1 MDAEALE
8 FIRRNSGLTL
18 DAQGRFHSAGVRVAN
33 DRVQAL
39 FHRNLA
45 VRENGDVT
53 LTLGEVWAYVNTET
67 VARFVTALHRNEDL
81 LSISYL
87 DGRSVEADDP
97 RICAG
102 PDNRLYLWEAPGAYP
117 SVLLRS
123 AHSALA
129 ELLEEREQRI
139 GFQLGEKW
147 VVVAELEKSPGPCGR

>member
-1 MDAEALE
+1 MAAEALE

-33 DRVQAL
+33 DRVNAL
-39 FHRNLA
+39 FHRNLDI
-45 VRENGDVT
+45 RENGDVT

-81 LSISYL
+81 LIISFV
-87 DGRSVEADDP
+87 DGRSVEAEDP

-102 PDNRLYLWEAPGAYP
+102 PDNRLYLWETPDAYP

-147 VVVAELEKSPGPCGR
+147 VVVAELEKSPGPSGR